1 MTPKFIPSLKSKF
14 CQEVETTWEDVIS
27 SEIPMY
33 HEPLLENRRDI
44 AEDVGK
50 EVKSFFIEKKQQR
63 IF

>member
-1 MTPKFIPSLKSKF
+1 
-14 CQEVETTWEDVIS
+14 
-27 SEIPMY
+27 MY